1 MSFTDS
7 SKPSP
12 VRYFSSVSAYLAVI
26 GECLV
31 DVVHSETSAPK
42 AHVGGSPFNVAVG
55 LARLEHD
62 VVFAGRRGDDDYG
75 RMIARS
81 LRAQGITALLDADA
95 SPTSVARATLDP
107 TGQASYEFT
116 LDWTLPSAEELEN
129 KFCALARETKPAA
142 AGPEHADSEHA
153 GPERGDPVQAGPL
166 EHLHAG
172 SIGAMLQPGAETV
185 KGVLDRAR
193 VVATISYD
201 PNYRPTLVPNR
212 EEARRQA
219 EEFIAR
225 ADVIQASTDDLDLLY
240 PERSHRE
247 TMEAW
252 MQLGPALVTV
262 TRGPSGAMGLTRAGF
277 AEQEAFSIEVADTV
291 GAGDSFMAAT
301 LSTLR
306 GMHLLGASRREALRE
321 ISTDQLATVLRTAA
335 RAAAI
340 NSSRFGA
347 QPPTADELAQALES

>member
-1 MSFTDS
+1 M
-7 SKPSP
+7 
-12 VRYFSSVSAYLAVI
+12 SAYLAVI

-116 LDWTLPSAEELEN
+116 LDWTLPSAAELEQ
-129 KFCALARETKPAA
+129 KFCALARENKPTV
-142 AGPEHADSEHA
+142 
-153 GPERGDPVQAGPL
+153 GDAGPL
-166 EHLHAG
+166 EHLHTG

-193 VVATISYD
+193 KVATISYD

-252 MQLGPALVTV
+252 LQMGPALVTV

-306 GMHLLGASRREALRE
+306 RMNLLGASRRATLRE
-321 ISTDQLATVLRTAA
+321 ISADQLATVLRTAA

-347 QPPTADELAQALES
+347 QPPTAEELTQALES

>member
-1 MSFTDS
+1 
-7 SKPSP
+7 
-12 VRYFSSVSAYLAVI
+12 VSAYLAVI

-81 LRAQGITALLDADA
+81 LRAQGITALLEADA

-116 LDWTLPSAEELEN
+116 LDWSLPSAAELES
-129 KFCALARETKPAA
+129 KFCTLAAQTKT
-142 AGPEHADSEHA
+142 GAD
-153 GPERGDPVQAGPL
+153 QASPL

-193 VVATISYD
+193 EVATVSYD
-201 PNYRPTLVPNR
+201 PNYRPTLVPSR
-212 EEARRQA
+212 EDARRQA
-219 EEFIAR
+219 EEFISR
-225 ADVIQASTDDLDLLY
+225 ADIIQASTDDLDLLY
-240 PERSHRE
+240 PERTHRE
-247 TMEAW
+247 TMDIW
-252 MQLGPALVTV
+252 LSMGPAMVTV

-277 AEQEAFSIEVADTV
+277 VEQQAFPVEVADTV

-306 GMHLLGASRREALRE
+306 AMNLLGASARADLRE
-321 ISTDQLATVLRTAA
+321 ITLDQLTTVLRTAA

-347 QPPTADELAQALES
+347 QPPTAEELDQAREG

>member
-1 MSFTDS
+1 M
-7 SKPSP
+7 
-12 VRYFSSVSAYLAVI
+12 AVV

-81 LRAQGITALLDADA
+81 LRSQGITALLEADA
-95 SPTSVARATLDP
+95 EPTSVARATLDP

-116 LDWTLPSAEELEN
+116 LDWSLPSAKELEEA
-129 KFCALARETKPAA
+129 FRGLVR
-142 AGPEHADSEHA
+142 
-153 GPERGDPVQAGPL
+153 ERGETGGSPSGGSSSCL
-166 EHLHAG
+166 ELLHTG
-172 SIGAMLQPGAETV
+172 SIGAMVQPGAGVV
-185 KGVLDRAR
+185 KEVLNRAR
-193 VVATISYD
+193 DVATISYD

-212 EEARRQA
+212 EEARAQA
-219 EEFIAR
+219 EDFIAL
-225 ADVIQASTDDLDLLY
+225 ADVVQASTDDLDLLY
-240 PERSHRE
+240 PERSHRQ

-252 MQLGPALVTV
+252 MELGPGLVTV
-262 TRGPSGAMGLTRAGF
+262 TRGASGAMALARSGF
-277 AEQEAFSIEVADTV
+277 AEQPAFAIEVADTV

-306 GMHLLGASRREALRE
+306 SLGLLGASNRQALQDLGPEKVRE
-321 ISTDQLATVLRTAA
+321 VLRTAA
-335 RAAAI
+335 WAAAVT
-340 NSSRFGA
+340 SSRFGA
-347 QPPTADELAQALES
+347 QPPTAGELAAVLEQDA

>member
-1 MSFTDS
+1 M
-7 SKPSP
+7 
-12 VRYFSSVSAYLAVI
+12 AVI

-116 LDWTLPSAEELEN
+116 LDWTLPSAGELED
-129 KFCALARETKPAA
+129 KFCALARESKPAA
-142 AGPEHADSEHA
+142 ADPENADRENADLQH
-153 GPERGDPVQAGPL
+153 GDPAQPGPL

-193 VVATISYD
+193 AVATISYD

-252 MQLGPALVTV
+252 LQLGPALVTV

-306 GMHLLGASRREALRE
+306 GMHLLGASRRAALRE

>member
-1 MSFTDS
+1 
-7 SKPSP
+7 
-12 VRYFSSVSAYLAVI
+12 
-26 GECLV
+26 
-31 DVVHSETSAPK
+31 
-42 AHVGGSPFNVAVG
+42 
-55 LARLEHD
+55 
-62 VVFAGRRGDDDYG
+62 
-75 RMIARS
+75 MIARS
-81 LRAQGITALLDADA
+81 LRAQGITALLDADD

-116 LDWTLPSAEELEN
+116 LDWTLPGAAVLEE
-129 KFCALARETKPAA
+129 KFCALVRETKPSAA
-142 AGPEHADSEHA
+142 AGETA
-153 GPERGDPVQAGPL
+153 PL

-185 KGVLDRAR
+185 KALIDRVR
-193 VVATISYD
+193 EVATISYD

-212 EEARRQA
+212 EDARRQA

-247 TMEAW
+247 TMQAW
-252 MQLGPALVTV
+252 LQLGPSMVTV

-277 AEQEAFSIEVADTV
+277 AEQEAFSVEVADTV

-306 GMHLLGASRREALRE
+306 RMNLLGADRRAALRE
-321 ISTDQLATVLRTAA
+321 ISADQLATVLRTAA

>member
-1 MSFTDS
+1 M
-7 SKPSP
+7 
-12 VRYFSSVSAYLAVI
+12 SAYLAVI

-116 LDWTLPSAEELEN
+116 LDWTLPSAAELEQ
-129 KFCALARETKPAA
+129 KFCDLAREAKPDAA
-142 AGPEHADSEHA
+142 AEAAPES
-153 GPERGDPVQAGPL
+153 GPL
-166 EHLHAG
+166 EHLHTG

-193 VVATISYD
+193 TVATISYD

-252 MQLGPALVTV
+252 LEMGPALVTV

-306 GMHLLGASRREALRE
+306 GMHLLGASRRAALRE
-321 ISTDQLATVLRTAA
+321 ISTEQLGTVLRTAA

-347 QPPTADELAQALES
+347 QPPTAEELTQALES

>member
-1 MSFTDS
+1 M
-7 SKPSP
+7 
-12 VRYFSSVSAYLAVI
+12 
-26 GECLV
+26 
-31 DVVHSETSAPK
+31 DVVQSETSAPK

-55 LARLEHD
+55 LARLEHE
-62 VVFAGRRGDDDYG
+62 VVFAGRRGDDEYG

-81 LRAQGITALLDADA
+81 LRAQGITALLEADA

-116 LDWTLPSAEELEN
+116 LDWTLPSADELEA
-129 KFCALARETKPAA
+129 KFCALAAQTSEAGQVGETGAA
-142 AGPEHADSEHA
+142 PQDQDSQHQDA
-153 GPERGDPVQAGPL
+153 APL

-185 KGVLDRAR
+185 KNVIDRAHA
-193 VVATISYD
+193 VATVSYD

-212 EEARRQA
+212 DEARRQA
-219 EEFIAR
+219 EEFISR
-225 ADVIQASTDDLDLLY
+225 ADIIQASTDDLDLLY

-247 TMEAW
+247 TMDAW
-252 MQLGPALVTV
+252 LQMGPALVTV

-277 AEQEAFSIEVADTV
+277 AEQEAFSVEVADTV

-306 GMHLLGASRREALRE
+306 AMNLLGASRRPELRE
-321 ISTDQLATVLRTAA
+321 ISTEQLSTVLRTAA

-347 QPPTADELAQALES
+347 QPPTAEELGHALRD